1 MVSRTADPYG
11 APDQAGPKTATYRFK
26 PAFRKALGP
35 IGAVLVRA
43 GVNPDAVTFVGLTF
57 ACLAGLGVWLGRNG
71 SLWLLLVPASALIRT
86 AANALDGMI
95 AVTTNTS
102 RPLGEVLNE
111 TADRVGD
118 VAAFLPIAFVSEV
131 NDLLVAGTLAA
142 MLISSFLG
150 VVVKAA
156 GGPRLYSG
164 IMGKPDRMLVLGVS
178 ALIAIFLAPGRVFMA
193 TLWIVLV
200 GSMVTIVQRGVMAR
214 RELGTR

>member
-1 MVSRTADPYG
+1 
-11 APDQAGPKTATYRFK
+11 
-26 PAFRKALGP
+26 
-35 IGAVLVRA
+35 VRA
-43 GVNPDAVTFVGLTF
+43 GVKADTVTIAGLAF

-71 SLWLLLVPASALIRT
+71 SPWLLLVPASALLRT

-95 AVTTNTS
+95 TATTNTS

-111 TADRVGD
+111 TADRAGD
-118 VAAFLPIAFVSEV
+118 VAAFLPIAFVPEV

-178 ALIAIFLAPGRVFMA
+178 ALIANFLDPGRVFMT
-193 TLWIVLV
+193 TLWIVLI
-200 GSMVTIVQRGVMAR
+200 GSIVTIAQRAIMAR
-214 RELGTR
+214 RELGMG

>member
-1 MVSRTADPYG
+1 MVSRTADPNG
-11 APDQAGPKTATYRFK
+11 APDQAGLKTATYRFK
-26 PAFRKALGP
+26 PAFRRALAP
-35 IGAVLVRA
+35 IGAALVRA
-43 GVNPDAVTFVGLTF
+43 GVSADAVTITGLAF

-71 SLWLLLVPASALIRT
+71 SLWLLLVPTSALFRT
-86 AANALDGMI
+86 AANALDGLI
-95 AVTTNTS
+95 AATTNTS

-111 TADRVGD
+111 TADRAGD
-118 VAAFLPIAFVSEV
+118 VAAFLPIALVPEV

-164 IMGKPDRMLVLGVS
+164 IMGKPDRMLLLGVS
-178 ALIAIFLAPGRVFMA
+178 ALFAIVLDPGRVFIV

-200 GSMVTIVQRGVMAR
+200 GSMVTMVQRGVIAR
-214 RELGTR
+214 RELGIR